1 MSTYNAA
8 IMDKAIEL
16 MNRSTNTNRQVGAV
30 ITNGV
35 AAHNTSLLNCEGPE
49 TTLHAEAQAIC
60 WSSAEGIATRGHEI
74 YVTLSPCIV
83 CATLIFQSGIRSVF
97 FYERDPEQPLALKIL
112 QDAGVALYGPF
123 KGQ

>member
-8 IMDKAIEL
+8 IMAKAIEL

-35 AAHNTSLLNCEGPE
+35 GAHNTNLLNREGPE
-49 TTLHAEAQAIC
+49 TTLHAEAQAVC
-60 WSSAEGIATRGHEI
+60 WSSAEGIATKGHDI
-74 YVTLSPCIV
+74 YVTLSPCIA
-83 CATLIFQSGIRSVF
+83 CAKLIFQSGIRSVY
-97 FYERDPEQPLALKIL
+97 FYELDTEQPLALKIL
-112 QDAGVALYGPF
+112 QDAGVALFGPM